1 MKRFLPLCALLCA
14 TLPAFAFLDANNNG
28 LSDLWERAYNN
39 GQLFGTSF
47 DPQADADG
55 DGWTNAQEA
64 GAGTNPFYSNPPEGI
79 VRPQLT
85 NIPAVWSEPDE
96 NGDSVIVTPASMF
109 MEWQTIP
116 GKQYTLLYSPDLIEW
131 LAVPNETFIGS
142 GSIRGY
148 GIELTDD
155 KLFWRLKIE
164 DVDSDGD
171 GLSDS
176 EEYALGTDSAT
187 RDTDHDGVS
196 DWDELV
202 ENATDPLQALDLDA
216 DGMADDLEKHLAK
229 QFLVAHPDPAYWGT
243 RYQDLLV
250 GNLDPTQAYTADNT
264 PIADLVPILTAMAAF
279 PPGYDLVFIEP
290 QYRNNSLSGLVEP
303 APPGGQQDVSGTYYY
318 SLPSGGTGSV
328 VLTSTGDFVPG
339 YLSARIDNIPW
350 VNVLGANAP
359 VVQYHSFEWLLGE
372 AESLF
377 GSSEQGSGGTIS
389 GGEIYQRRSRLL
401 AAEIPHA
408 PIAYDFVKITTRESL
423 DSESGEELIASET
436 VRLSLAGDAVA
447 SAWLELKAQITD
459 GMIIRE
465 KIISVS
471 AAVDFNRDGTISLY
485 SPEDTTTPER
495 PFVFWTNV
503 DYDKAG
509 TVDETDWEEDDVE
522 MPQSAYLGDA
532 FETGITC
539 RRDLEDFARIQ
550 FDFSALYTYLGE
562 AENVEL
568 FAHFEAENGQH
579 PAVQFYL
586 EVPPE
591 GGRNYL
597 TDNDLSYNQI
607 HAPYGILCGS
617 AGTSRSKC
625 LPEMWKQPQSWG
637 CSQLIFEGVAA
648 GKGKLVFELR
658 QGDKTLATLPPV
670 YMDLRAV
677 EDMYE
682 TFTVGDVDQ
691 PGVDYADTTWPAVT
705 FTQTTGQAL
714 PAPQTAEEK
723 DYILFVHGWNMEPWE
738 KTAYADTMFKRLWHQ
753 CYKGRFGAFR
763 WPTFWFD
770 TPIPALDNFNA
781 SELHAWNSASRL
793 KALIENRA
801 AVFNVSGASKVR
813 LYAHS
818 MGNIV
823 ASECLRQFGNSAAP
837 VHTYISAQAALSA
850 RAWDTLVPTVAPEPV
865 MPDVF
870 GHFWQPGSSNL
881 NAAGWGGNPSYLAP
895 SAMPTNTIFINHY
908 NRLDWALANWRINT
922 RLKPGAGYEYVPQ
935 NGCFLKSDEFPQSH
949 YMSFPDERY
958 DALAFAAQ
966 SYSFAT
972 GAEEGTSGKF
982 DSAQSID
989 LTNYFLTP
997 EERENNQMAD
1007 KHKHHSGQFRS
1018 TIQKRW
1024 TYWREALVEMDT
1036 ETPK

>member
-1 MKRFLPLCALLCA
+1 MPTPTCASWIIDTSFAPSPIAKVTGSKLILNRYQLQTSLCKALA
-14 TLPAFAFLDANNNG
+14 RTLPAL
-28 LSDLWERAYNN
+28 
-39 GQLFGTSF
+39 T
-47 DPQADADG
+47 
-55 DGWTNAQEA
+55 
-64 GAGTNPFYSNPPEGI
+64 
-79 VRPQLT
+79 QLT
-85 NIPAVWSEPDE
+85 TLHLDQNDISDAGGAALIAGIAQRDTIQSFFYTRNELGMRIAEGLAGLKESNVVEISF
-96 NGDSVIVTPASMF
+96 NGCKVVNSALPSVISSVLRIQKLSKLSISDISMQETAIF
-109 MEWQTIP
+109 A
-116 GKQYTLLYSPDLIEW
+116 LI
-131 LAVPNETFIGS
+131 
-142 GSIRGY
+142 
-148 GIELTDD
+148 
-155 KLFWRLKIE
+155 
-164 DVDSDGD
+164 
-171 GLSDS
+171 
-176 EEYALGTDSAT
+176 
-187 RDTDHDGVS
+187 
-196 DWDELV
+196 
-202 ENATDPLQALDLDA
+202 
-216 DGMADDLEKHLAK
+216 
-229 QFLVAHPDPAYWGT
+229 
-243 RYQDLLV
+243 
-250 GNLDPTQAYTADNT
+250 
-264 PIADLVPILTAMAAF
+264 
-279 PPGYDLVFIEP
+279 
-290 QYRNNSLSGLVEP
+290 SGLKR
-303 APPGGQQDVSGTYYY
+303 SN
-318 SLPSGGTGSV
+318 
-328 VLTSTGDFVPG
+328 
-339 YLSARIDNIPW
+339 LSH
-350 VNVLGANAP
+350 L
-359 VVQYHSFEWLLGE
+359 
-372 AESLF
+372 
-377 GSSEQGSGGTIS
+377 
-389 GGEIYQRRSRLL
+389 
-401 AAEIPHA
+401 
-408 PIAYDFVKITTRESL
+408 
-423 DSESGEELIASET
+423 
-436 VRLSLAGDAVA
+436 
-447 SAWLELKAQITD
+447 
-459 GMIIRE
+459 
-465 KIISVS
+465 
-471 AAVDFNRDGTISLY
+471 
-485 SPEDTTTPER
+485 
-495 PFVFWTNV
+495 
-503 DYDKAG
+503 
-509 TVDETDWEEDDVE
+509 
-522 MPQSAYLGDA
+522 
-532 FETGITC
+532 
-539 RRDLEDFARIQ
+539 
-550 FDFSALYTYLGE
+550 
-562 AENVEL
+562 
-568 FAHFEAENGQH
+568 
-579 PAVQFYL
+579 
-586 EVPPE
+586 
-591 GGRNYL
+591 
-597 TDNDLSYNQI
+597 DLSYNQI